1 MREYLTRR
9 TLIAIPS
16 LLAVTVLIF
25 AAMRAVPGDP
35 AVILAGDFATP
46 ETVEALRAKW
56 GLDRPLTVQYV
67 VFMTRLFQGDLGESI
82 VSDLPVRDEIVQ
94 RFRVTVVLAFAAIGV
109 ALLIGLSTG
118 ILGATRPYTP
128 WDYGSMVVAMVGVS
142 TPIFWSGM
150 LLILLFAV
158 MLGWLPSGGV
168 SAWQG
173 YILPAVSLGFFAA
186 GIIARQTRS
195 AMLDVMRQDYVRTAR
210 AKGLQERRVIDRHA
224 LRNALIPVV
233 TIVGLEFGRMLGGAI
248 LTETVF
254 SLPGLGSFLIISI
267 SKRDYPV
274 VQGIVLWLALAFV
287 VINMLIDVAY
297 AALDP
302 RIRYA

>member
-1 MREYLTRR
+1 MREYLSRR
-9 TLIAIPS
+9 AAIAAPS

-25 AAMRAVPGDP
+25 LAMRAVPGDP
-35 AVILAGDFATP
+35 ALLLAGDFATP
-46 ETVEALRAKW
+46 DTLASLRAKW
-56 GLDRPLTVQYV
+56 GLDRPLPAQYG
-67 VFMTRLFQGDLGESI
+67 VFVWRLMHGDLGESI
-82 VSDLPVRDEIVQ
+82 VSDLPVIDEILQ
-94 RFRVTVVLAFAAIGV
+94 RFRVTITLAVAAIGV
-109 ALLIGLSTG
+109 ALLVGLTAG
-118 ILGATRPYTP
+118 ILGATRPYTG
-128 WDYGSMVVAMVGVS
+128 WDYGSMVLAMLGVS

-158 MLGWLPSGGV
+158 VLGWLPSGGV
-168 SAWQG
+168 GSWQG

-186 GIIARQTRS
+186 GVIARQTRS
-195 AMLDVMRQDYVRTAR
+195 AMLDVLRQDYVRTAR
-210 AKGLQERRVIDRHA
+210 AKGLHQRHVIDRHA

-233 TIVGLEFGRMLGGAI
+233 TIVGLEFGRLLGGAV

-254 SLPGLGSFLIISI
+254 SLPGLGSFLIVSI
-267 SKRDYPV
+267 AKRDYPV

-287 VINMLIDVAY
+287 VINMLVDVGY

>member
-1 MREYLTRR
+1 MRDYLARR
-9 TLIAIPS
+9 VLLAVPS
-16 LLAVTVLIF
+16 LLAVTLLIF
-25 AAMRAVPGDP
+25 VAMRVIPGDP
-35 AVILAGDFATP
+35 AVLLAGDFATP
-46 ETVEALRAKW
+46 ETVTTIRAKW
-56 GLDRPLTVQYV
+56 GLDRPIPVQYG
-67 VFMTRLFQGDLGESI
+67 VFLLRLAEGDLGRSI
-82 VSDLPVRDEIVQ
+82 VSDLQVRDEILQ
-94 RFRVTVVLAFAAIGV
+94 RFRVTIVLAVAAIAV

-118 ILGATRPYTP
+118 IVGAMHPYTG
-128 WDYGSMVVAMVGVS
+128 WDYGSMGLAMLGVS

-168 SAWQG
+168 GTWHG

-195 AMLDVMRQDYVRTAR
+195 STLDVLRADYVRTAR
-210 AKGLQERRVIDRHA
+210 AKGLPERQVIDRHA

-233 TIVGLEFGRMLGGAI
+233 TVVGLEFGRMLGGAI

-254 SLPGLGSFLIISI
+254 SLPGLGSFLIVSI
-267 SKRDYPV
+267 AKRDYPV

-287 VINMLIDVAY
+287 IINMLVDLGY

-302 RIRYA
+302 RIRYV